1 MTQTSDVGLRA
12 VLIRVRDLLAKFD
25 DGQDRLDKIVGMIAE
40 AMGSDV
46 CSIYLLRDENTLE
59 LCATKGLR
67 PASVH
72 QTRLRLGEGLVGRIA
87 RDSHMINTADAPS
100 EPGFRYMPET
110 GEDIYSSF
118 LGMPL
123 QRAGETL
130 GVLVVQSKEKRAY
143 TEHQIADLEIV
154 AMVLAEMKETG
165 AFTGEGAA
173 LAAPHTR
180 PVTFHG
186 TIAHEGIAQ
195 GIVVLHE
202 PRVVVSNPVSDDPET
217 EYERL
222 DHAIEQLRGRADD
235 MLAFAADAAHPEQ
248 TEVLE
253 SYRMFTHSQGW
264 VSQARASIAVGLSA
278 EAAVEKAQSV
288 VMANMSRAED
298 DYIKARLD
306 DLNDMFNRLLRILTG
321 QGRPQSESIPDGAI
335 LVARNIGP
343 GELLDYGQ
351 QAKESGRKLK
361 GAVLE
366 EGSVGSHA
374 TIVAQAL
381 TIPLIVQVKGIVTD
395 ALNGDTLFVD
405 AEQGNVHLRPDADVA
420 AAFQDRI
427 ASQAVAQKTYR
438 AIRDE
443 PATTLDGA
451 TISLHMNAGLL
462 GDLPSL
468 ENSGAEGVGLFRTEL
483 RFLSTT
489 KVPGR
494 KELAEAYSKIMTSA
508 KGKRIAFRTLDVGS
522 DKMLPY
528 MKRPSEPNPALGW
541 RAIRILLDRTGVLKM
556 QAQALIRGAEGRP
569 LSVMF
574 PLVADMEEFVQARN
588 HFLDVLEYE
597 RNIGR
602 VVPESIEIG
611 AMLETPSLA
620 FAPDSF
626 FELADF
632 ISIGGNDL
640 KQFFFAADRENERVR
655 ARYDSLSLS
664 YLDFLSLIVRRC
676 GAAGT
681 PVSYCGVDAGRPIN
695 AACLAAIGLRTLS
708 MRAAAVGRVKHL
720 LRNVRLS
727 DVNSA
732 ILRAKSEG
740 ATSAKQLV
748 SAELGLQ

>member
-1 MTQTSDVGLRA
+1 MTETSDVSLRT

-25 DGQDRLDKIVGMIAE
+25 DGQGRLDKIVGMIAE

-46 CSIYLLRDENTLE
+46 CSIYLLRDKYTLE
-59 LCATKGLR
+59 LCATEGLR
-67 PASVH
+67 PESVH

-87 RDSHMINTADAPS
+87 RESHAINTADAPS

-110 GEDIYSSF
+110 GEEIYSSF
-118 LGMPL
+118 LGVPL
-123 QRAGETL
+123 QRLGETL
-130 GVLVVQSKEKRAY
+130 GVLVVQSQEKRAY
-143 TEHQIADLEIV
+143 TENQIADLEIV

-180 PVTFHG
+180 PVTFQG
-186 TIAHEGIAQ
+186 TIAHEGIAE
-195 GIVVLHE
+195 GVVVLHE
-202 PRVVVSNPVSDDPET
+202 PRVVVSNPVSDDPDA

-222 DHAIEQLRGRADD
+222 DQAIEQLRGRADD

-264 VSQARASIAVGLSA
+264 VSRAQASIAVGLSA
-278 EAAVEKAQSV
+278 EAAVEKAQSE
-288 VMANMSRAED
+288 VMATMSRAED
-298 DYIKARLD
+298 DYIRARLD
-306 DLNDMFNRLLRILTG
+306 DLNDMFNRVLRILTG
-321 QGRPQSESIPDGAI
+321 QGRLQSESIPDGAI

-343 GELLDYGQ
+343 GELLDYGL

-361 GAVLE
+361 GVVLE

-381 TIPLIVQVKGIVTD
+381 AVPLVVQVKGIVTD
-395 ALNGDTLFVD
+395 ALNGDTLLVD
-405 AEQGNVHLRPDADVA
+405 AEHGSVHLRPDSAVA

-427 ASQAVAQKTYR
+427 ATQVVAQRTYS

-443 PATTLDGA
+443 PATTLDRV
-451 TISLHMNAGLL
+451 TIALHMNAGLL
-462 GDLPSL
+462 GDLPNL

-483 RFLSTT
+483 RFLSAT

-494 KELAEAYSKIMTSA
+494 KELAEAYSTIMTSA

-541 RAIRILLDRTGVLKM
+541 RAIRIALDRKGVLKM

-574 PLVADMEEFVQARN
+574 PLVAAMDEFVQARDL
-588 HFLDVLEYE
+588 FLKVLEYE
-597 RNIGR
+597 RSIGR
-602 VVPESIEIG
+602 VVPKSVEIG

-620 FAPDSF
+620 FAPDDF
-626 FELADF
+626 FKLADF

-640 KQFFFAADRENERVR
+640 KQFFFAADRENEQVR

-664 YLDFLSLIVRRC
+664 YLDFLSHIVRRC
-676 GAAGT
+676 KSAGT
-681 PVSYCGVDAGRPIN
+681 PLSYCGVDAGRPIN

-708 MRAAAVGRVKHL
+708 MRAGAVGRVKHL
-720 LRNVRLS
+720 LRNIRLS
-727 DVNSA
+727 DVNDA
-732 ILRAKSEG
+732 ISRAKLDG
-740 ATSAKQLV
+740 AASAKQAVFAVLDL
-748 SAELGLQ
+748 E

>member
-143 TEHQIADLEIV
+143 TENQIADLEIV

>member
-143 TEHQIADLEIV
+143 TENQIADLEII

-343 GELLDYGQ
+343 GELLDYGR

-597 RNIGR
+597 RTIGR

>member
-1 MTQTSDVGLRA
+1 MTQTSDVGLRT

-25 DGQDRLDKIVGMIAE
+25 DGQGRLDKIVGMIAE

-59 LCATKGLR
+59 LCATQGLR

-87 RDSHMINTADAPS
+87 RDSQMINTADAPS

-110 GEDIYSSF
+110 GEEIYNSF
-118 LGMPL
+118 LGVPL

-202 PRVVVSNPVSDDPET
+202 PRVVVSNPVSDDPEA

-248 TEVLE
+248 TEVLK

-298 DYIKARLD
+298 DYIRARLD

-343 GELLDYGQ
+343 GELLDYGR
-351 QAKESGRKLK
+351 QATAPGRKLK

-381 TIPLIVQVKGIVTD
+381 AIPLIVQVKGIVTD

-420 AAFQDRI
+420 AAFRDRI

-443 PATTLDGA
+443 PATTLDGV

-541 RAIRILLDRTGVLKM
+541 RAIRISLDRTGVLKM

-597 RNIGR
+597 RTIGR

-626 FELADF
+626 FELVDF

-681 PVSYCGVDAGRPIN
+681 PLSYCGVDAGRPIN

-708 MRAAAVGRVKHL
+708 IRAAAVGRVKHL

-732 ILRAKSEG
+732 ILRAKSKG
-740 ATSAKQLV
+740 ATSAKQSV
-748 SAELGLQ
+748 SAELGL

>member
-1 MTQTSDVGLRA
+1 MTQTSEVGLRT

-25 DGQDRLDKIVGMIAE
+25 DGQGRLDKIVGMIAE
-40 AMGSDV
+40 AMGSHV

-59 LCATKGLR
+59 LCATEGLR
-67 PASVH
+67 PESVH
-72 QTRLRLGEGLVGRIA
+72 QTRLRLGEGLVGRVA
-87 RDSHMINTADAPS
+87 RDSHTINTADAPS

-118 LGMPL
+118 LGVPL

-143 TEHQIADLEIV
+143 TENQIADLEIV

-202 PRVVVSNPVSDDPET
+202 PRVVVSNPVSDDPEA

-248 TEVLE
+248 TEVLK

-288 VMANMSRAED
+288 VMASMSRAED
-298 DYIKARLD
+298 DYIRARLD

-343 GELLDYGQ
+343 GELLDYGR

-381 TIPLIVQVKGIVTD
+381 AIPLIVQVKGIVTD
-395 ALNGDTLFVD
+395 ALNGDILFVD
-405 AEQGNVHLRPDADVA
+405 AEHGNVHLRPDADVA

-427 ASQAVAQKTYR
+427 ASQAVAQKTYG

-443 PATTLDGA
+443 PATTLDGV

-494 KELAEAYSKIMTSA
+494 KELAEAYSRIMTSA

-541 RAIRILLDRTGVLKM
+541 RAIRISLDRTGVLKM

-574 PLVADMEEFVQARN
+574 PLVADMEEFVQARD
-588 HFLDVLEYE
+588 HFLDILAYE

-626 FELADF
+626 FALADF

-655 ARYDSLSLS
+655 SRYDSLSLS
-664 YLDFLSLIVRRC
+664 YLDFLSQIVRRC
-676 GAAGT
+676 ASAGT

-695 AACLAAIGLRTLS
+695 AACLAAVGLRTLS

-720 LRNVRLS
+720 LRKIRLS
-727 DVNSA
+727 DVNAA
-732 ILRAKSEG
+732 ILQAKSEG
-740 ATSAKQLV
+740 ASSARQSV
-748 SAELGLQ
+748 SDALNLQ

>member
-1 MTQTSDVGLRA
+1 
-12 VLIRVRDLLAKFD
+12 
-25 DGQDRLDKIVGMIAE
+25 
-40 AMGSDV
+40 
-46 CSIYLLRDENTLE
+46 
-59 LCATKGLR
+59 
-67 PASVH
+67 
-72 QTRLRLGEGLVGRIA
+72 
-87 RDSHMINTADAPS
+87 
-100 EPGFRYMPET
+100 
-110 GEDIYSSF
+110 
-118 LGMPL
+118 
-123 QRAGETL
+123 
-130 GVLVVQSKEKRAY
+130 
-143 TEHQIADLEIV
+143 
-154 AMVLAEMKETG
+154 
-165 AFTGEGAA
+165 
-173 LAAPHTR
+173 
-180 PVTFHG
+180 
-186 TIAHEGIAQ
+186 
-195 GIVVLHE
+195 
-202 PRVVVSNPVSDDPET
+202 
-217 EYERL
+217 
-222 DHAIEQLRGRADD
+222 
-235 MLAFAADAAHPEQ
+235 
-248 TEVLE
+248 
-253 SYRMFTHSQGW
+253 MFTHSQGW

-361 GAVLE
+361 GVVLE

-381 TIPLIVQVKGIVTD
+381 AVPLVVQVKGIVTD
-395 ALNGDTLFVD
+395 ALNDDILFID
-405 AEQGNVHLRPDADVA
+405 AEQGIVHLRPDADVA
-420 AAFQDRI
+420 ASFQDRI
-427 ASQAVAQKTYR
+427 ATQAVAQKTYS

-443 PATTLDGA
+443 PATTLDRV
-451 TISLHMNAGLL
+451 TISLQMNAGLL

-468 ENSGAEGVGLFRTEL
+468 ESSGAEGVGLFRTEL

-541 RAIRILLDRTGVLKM
+541 RAIRIALDRTGVFKM
-556 QAQALIRGAEGRP
+556 QAQALIRGAKGRP

-574 PLVADMEEFVQARN
+574 PLVADMEEFVQARDY
-588 HFLDVLEYE
+588 FLDVLEYE
-597 RNIGR
+597 RSIGR
-602 VVPESIEIG
+602 VVPESVEIG
-611 AMLETPSLA
+611 TMLETPSLA
-620 FAPDSF
+620 FAPDRF

-676 GAAGT
+676 ASAGT
-681 PVSYCGVDAGRPIN
+681 PLSYCGLDAGRPIN

-720 LRNVRLS
+720 LRKIRLS
-727 DVNSA
+727 DVNAA

-740 ATSAKQLV
+740 AASARRSV
-748 SAELGLQ
+748 SAELGL